1 MPVGS
6 SPLMSIKQ
14 QPPAMD
20 IVIEDSY
27 YQIKLAE
34 AQAYFEMPF
43 LTKPASLLVN
53 SVVESSFYPEQP
65 VKSMHRV
72 NIVQKGVSCKLPFNT
87 NLTDWLPARNTDQIK
102 ITMAYTVLLDEPFK
116 KLVDQM
122 QKTNLSAVI
131 SKVSLEWG
139 MALKISE
146 FVGRLLSFLLEEGKA
161 KTLFE
166 IQTTLNLSELKPGFH
181 AVVGT
186 PDNRLWPITLVYDQK
201 GFYDEDARLPHVCYA
216 LFKVNSIPRRG
227 LEIARNETWWEL
239 LQTSK
244 DAALSASPKNKQERQ
259 KIMGEWNVALRHV
272 RELSR
277 KNTAFLL
284 LEIEQII
291 HSAHIEVKNA
301 ILPIAKDEAMM
312 NTEELPDLWKEVLC
326 IDTQEQLN
334 LSVRDY
340 QYLLGLTKQ
349 LLNNYK
355 E

>member
-6 SPLMSIKQ
+6 SSLMSIKQ

-20 IVIEDSY
+20 IVFEDSY

-34 AQAYFEMPF
+34 AQAYFDMPF
-43 LTKPASLLVN
+43 LAKPAALLVN

-65 VKSMHRV
+65 VNSMHKV
-72 NIVQKGVSCKLPFNT
+72 NIVQKGVTCKLPFNT

-102 ITMAYTVLLDEPFK
+102 ITMAYTLLVDEPFK

-131 SKVSLEWG
+131 SKVRLEWG

-161 KTLFE
+161 KKLFE

-186 PDNRLWPITLVYDQK
+186 PDNRLWPVTLVHDQR
-201 GFYDEDARLPHVCYA
+201 GFYDEEARLQHVCYA
-216 LFKVNSIPRRG
+216 LFKVNSIPRKG
-227 LEIARNETWWEL
+227 IEVARNETWWEL

-244 DAALSASPKNKQERQ
+244 DAALSTLPKNKSERQ
-259 KIMGEWNVALRHV
+259 KIMGEWNTALRRV

-284 LEIEQII
+284 SEIEQII
-291 HSAHIEVKNA
+291 HSAHIELENT
-301 ILPIAKDEAMM
+301 ILPKIQEEGMVSTKD
-312 NTEELPDLWKEVLC
+312 LPEVWREVLY
-326 IDTQEQLN
+326 IDNHEQLYH
-334 LSVRDY
+334 SARDY
-340 QYLLGLTKQ
+340 QDALEVTKRLLTI
-349 LLNNYK
+349 YD